1 MKHSIAKYSNSTMTL
16 ALLAIFVVMVAISS
30 RYPAGA
36 RFMTFV
42 VGLPAIALCLLQL
55 TLDARDR
62 GRASN
67 GTRKPSELEIAQQQ
81 VSQKVGRAVHFD
93 VAQAG
98 LGADEPALDPR
109 TKVLR
114 ELTLWGYFLALIA
127 GILLFGFH
135 LAVPVFL
142 LAFLRFYAKAKWT
155 TAIGLTASASIVIY
169 FAFEKVL
176 RMSLHPGL
184 LSDQIGSILTF

>member
-1 MKHSIAKYSNSTMTL
+1 MKRSIANYSNSTMTL
-16 ALLAIFVVMVAISS
+16 ALLAIFVVMVAVSS

-62 GRASN
+62 ARASN
-67 GTRKPSELEIAQQQ
+67 GGRGPSELEIAQRQ
-81 VSQKVGRAVHFD
+81 VSQKVGHAVHFD
-93 VAQAG
+93 VAQTG
-98 LGADEPALDPR
+98 LGNGEPALDPR

-114 ELTLWGYFLALIA
+114 ELTVWSYFLALIA

-155 TAIGLTASASIVIY
+155 TAVSLTAMASLVIY

-176 RMSLHPGL
+176 RMPLHPGL
-184 LSDQIGSILTF
+184 LSDQIGWILPF

>member
-16 ALLAIFVVMVAISS
+16 ALLAIFVVMIAISS

-55 TLDARDR
+55 ALDARDR
-62 GRASN
+62 ARAPN
-67 GTRKPSELEIAQQQ
+67 GARGPSALEIAQRQ
-81 VSQKVGRAVHFD
+81 VSQKVGRAVDFE
-93 VAQAG
+93 VPQTG
-98 LGADEPALDPR
+98 PGNDEPALDPR
-109 TKVLR
+109 TRVLR
-114 ELTLWGYFLALIA
+114 ELTVWGYFLALIA
-127 GILLFGFH
+127 GVLLFGFQ

-142 LAFLRFYAKAKWT
+142 LAFLRFYAGAKWT
-155 TAIGLTASASIVIY
+155 TAVGLTATASLVIY

-176 RMSLHPGL
+176 RMPLHPGL
-184 LSDQIGSILTF
+184 LSDQIGSLLTF